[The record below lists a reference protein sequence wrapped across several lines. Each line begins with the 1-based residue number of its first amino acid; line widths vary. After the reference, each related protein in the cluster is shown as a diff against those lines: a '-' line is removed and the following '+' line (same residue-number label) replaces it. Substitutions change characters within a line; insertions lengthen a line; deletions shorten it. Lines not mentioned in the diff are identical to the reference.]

1 MAKAIAASFL
11 VLMLAFPTVFGV
23 DYNVGDSSGWA
34 SGVDYT
40 NWASGK
46 TFKVGDNLGKSLQVL
61 VKFFEKEQNLHKN
74 LRSNVYMFILLY
86 HLLYLSKVSNY
97 SHILSRFLIFVRNQV
112 QTNLPVRTANF

>member
-61 VKFFEKEQNLHKN
+61 VKFFEKEQNLLKN